1 MLKKKKKKKKQ
12 LKITQSK
19 SDISSSPKLTYTV
32 SWDVQGSAQ
41 ASAEKAFPWLCTWPT
56 PDILLHATPF
66 CVLYNTY
73 HCLKLSFLFI
83 CFLIDCVPKYSLKY
97 KPHQGK
103 TIQLI
108 YCGFKPLWWWLACGK
123 HLISIWGLSDEQ
135 MRSAK
140 LWQNHSYRI
149 ATFCSVFKPLTVS
162 VVALQDCA
170 AI

>member
-1 MLKKKKKKKKQ
+1 MLKKKKKK

-73 HCLKLSFLFI
+73 HRLKLSFLFI